1 MYLCM
6 RLLSIAIDILRI
18 ETDTKFKTVGNEE
31 IGGRDQREQLADS
44 HTHTHIYFCKTISAL
59 TKRSEMKRKKHTH
72 ENSKKSFYKLTAEMV
87 KIRRKLDN

>member
-18 ETDTKFKTVGNEE
+18 ETDTKFKTVGNGE

-44 HTHTHIYFCKTISAL
+44 LTHLFLQNYFRIDEAK
-59 TKRSEMKRKKHTH
+59 
-72 ENSKKSFYKLTAEMV
+72 
-87 KIRRKLDN
+87 

>member
-18 ETDTKFKTVGNEE
+18 ETDTKFKTVGNGE

-44 HTHTHIYFCKTISAL
+44 LTHVFLQNYFRIDEAK
-59 TKRSEMKRKKHTH
+59 
-72 ENSKKSFYKLTAEMV
+72 
-87 KIRRKLDN
+87 

>member
-1 MYLCM
+1 M

-18 ETDTKFKTVGNEE
+18 ETDTKFKTVGNGE
-31 IGGRDQREQLADS
+31 IGGTDQREQLADS
-44 HTHTHIYFCKTISAL
+44 LTHTHTPIYFCKTISAL

-87 KIRRKLDN
+87 RIRRKLDN